1 MLSVLALACGS
12 AQAQTVDVDAAADVA
27 RQFFASQALSGP
39 NRAPAKVDPVLSYTA
54 TTEDIPDFYV
64 FNRADDAP
72 GFVIVSAADAQ
83 TPILGYSE
91 NGTFDY
97 ATAPD
102 NFRWW
107 LQQYQQNGVA
117 KAPARAAGRHDVDPL
132 VTTQWGQDE
141 PYNLALPRLTS
152 TSKRFVT
159 GCTATAMAQI
169 MKFHNY
175 PTRGKGSE
183 SYQTRTWNTST
194 GQVTPTFQADFESTS
209 YNWSSMHDTYS
220 SSDQSASAMAVATLM
235 YHAGVAERADY
246 GQKETSA
253 DDRQSAIALINHFRY
268 SPAMLRAERA
278 YLTDDEWD
286 NTIYDELAAGRPIMY
301 SGTTTANEGHTFVC
315 DGYQAST
322 NLFHMNWG
330 WQGTSDGFFALV
342 GDKALKPNEQGTGG
356 APSGL
361 GFTQSQTIN
370 YNILA
375 TESGEYAPLLYV
387 NEHFIVGTDKL
398 VNNTFTTKTID
409 RSHGA
414 DIPIYYREAPFNYG
428 FGPIAF
434 QYGII
439 LRHTATGRQF
449 PQMGF
454 ANIMEL
460 NPSEY
465 SEYYYTVSETDDT
478 PLQYAHFNTTTAP
491 YNGTYQILPAYTLDN
506 GTTWH
511 PMLTLVA
518 DVIPTITIIGGENAE
533 AVPLTFSISASEVEV
548 GKTITITPHND
559 YTGTVTYASSDN
571 TVATVTPEG
580 IVTALKEGH
589 VTITATS
596 AATAAFLATTKTF
609 EIDVVGHIM
618 HNVDVS
624 ISKNFLTV
632 GETATITLTDGYDGE
647 VTYTV
652 APAGVVTVSPTG
664 TVTALADGEAVIT
677 VTVAG
682 NADYKPTTKQFA
694 VSVSSAPPAPVV
706 PGFCFDNFPYAG
718 ENNIVTSSNM
728 TLHMP
733 LYNNSTSAIPPSST
747 FYVRMH
753 CDGGSV
759 RWTCGFGSSAYPAG
773 YKYDYTIDPSEKYG
787 GYFTPG
793 KVYTYEFFLDEGCT
807 KPMNVPSLT
816 YYYCRNNPSVAT
828 LTTLIDNAKKGNGAT
843 VKIIKALAN
852 KLVGK

>member
-117 KAPARAAGRHDVDPL
+117 KAPARVSGRHDIDAI
-132 VTTQWGQDE
+132 VTTQWGQNE
-141 PYNLALPRLTS
+141 PYNLAIPMITP
-152 TSKRFVT
+152 TSKRIVT

-169 MKFHNY
+169 MKHHNY
-175 PTRGKGSE
+175 PATGRGSE
-183 SYQTRTWNTST
+183 SYQTYTWTTSS
-194 GQVTPTFQADFESTS
+194 GKVTPTFEADFEHTT
-209 YNWSSMHDTYS
+209 YQWGIMHDTYAS
-220 SSDQSASAMAVATLM
+220 TDRSASAMAAATLI
-235 YHAGVAERADY
+235 YHAGVAEHAMFD
-246 GQKETSA
+246 QTETSA
-253 DDRQSAIALINHFRY
+253 DDRASGIALINHFRY
-268 SPAMLRAERA
+268 SPAMLRGERA
-278 YLTDDEWD
+278 YFTDDEWN
-286 NTIYDELAAGRPIMY
+286 NTIYEELAAGRPILY
-301 SGTTTANEGHTFVC
+301 SGTTTKDEGHSFVC
-315 DGYQAST
+315 DGYQAAT

-330 WQGTSDGFFALV
+330 WQGVSDGFFALV

-361 GFTQSQTIN
+361 GFTQSQSIN
-370 YNILA
+370 YNILP
-375 TESGEYAPLLYV
+375 TEAGEYPVQLAV
-387 NEHFIVGTDKL
+387 FDHFLVGTDR
-398 VNNTFTTKTID
+398 VVDHTFTNKTID
-409 RSHGA
+409 RSRQGA
-414 DIPIYYREAPFNYG
+414 DIPVYVREAPYNYG
-428 FGPIAF
+428 FATVVFRSGVL
-434 QYGII
+434 
-439 LRHTATGRQF
+439 LRHTTTGRLY

-454 ANIMEL
+454 ANDMEL
-460 NPSEY
+460 ESSTYN
-465 SEYYYTVSETDDT
+465 EYYYSVSETDLT
-478 PLQYAHFNTTTAP
+478 PVEYAHFNTTTAP
-491 YNGTYQILPAYTLDN
+491 YNGTYEIVPAYTTDN
-506 GTTWH
+506 GLTWH
-511 PMLTLVA
+511 PMPILA
-518 DVIPTITIIGGENAE
+518 SDSYPTITIVGGEDAE
-533 AVPLTFSISASEVEV
+533 AVELPFTLTATEVEV
-548 GKTITITPHND
+548 GKTVTITPHRD
-559 YTGTVTYASSDN
+559 YTGTVLYHSSDN
-571 TVATVTPEG
+571 TIATVTPEG
-580 IVTALKEGH
+580 VVTGLREGH

-632 GETATITLTDGYDGE
+632 GETATITLTDGYDGA

-652 APAGVVTVSPTG
+652 APAGVVAVSPTG

-706 PGFCFDNFPYAG
+706 PGFCFDNFPYTG
-718 ENNIVTSSNM
+718 ENNIVTSSDM
-728 TLHMP
+728 TLHIP
-733 LYNNSTSAIPPSST
+733 LYNNSTSAISPST
-747 FYVRMH
+747 FYVRMN
-753 CDGGSV
+753 CNGGSV
-759 RWTCGFGSSAYPAG
+759 LWTCGFGSSAYPAG

-787 GYFTPG
+787 GFFTPG
-793 KVYTYEFFLDEGCT
+793 KVYTYQFFLDEGCT

-816 YYYCRNNPSVAT
+816 YYYCPNNPSVAT